1 MVIHNKFVGGN
12 IVLDH
17 IEGDHVYLKNELRDT
32 TTDWFYWAFCV
43 EGAQGR
49 EFTFHFESTRLGCWG
64 PAVSR
69 DLVSWHWHDQVSDD
83 YLSFS
88 YCFGKDE
95 TRVYF
100 AHHMLHHPNHFF
112 NFALQR
118 ERAKSQNF
126 AKGERAARF
135 LVLRSAMAISV

>member
-49 EFTFHFESTRLGCWG
+49 ELTFHFESTRLGFWG

-88 YCFGKDE
+88 YCLGKDE

-118 ERAKSQNF
+118 ERSKSQNF